1 MMVLLLALIGLGV
14 WAVVRSTQHRGSHP
28 HDRAREILAE
38 RFARGEITPE
48 EYQER
53 VQHLG

>member
-1 MMVLLLALIGLGV
+1 MLVLLLALIGLGV
-14 WAVVRSTQHRGSHP
+14 WAIVRSTQHRAPHP

-38 RFARGEITPE
+38 RFARGELTPE

-53 VQHLG
+53 AQHLR